1 MAVQPHRTSW
11 TDERL
16 DDLNQSIRDGFARND
31 RDHRGFFEEM
41 RAMRDQSARQFD
53 EITRRMDAINYRLDE
68 RIDGL
73 QRSMVIGMFGISGTI
88 FAAVIAALIKV
99 G

>member
-1 MAVQPHRTSW
+1 
-11 TDERL
+11 
-16 DDLNQSIRDGFARND
+16 
-31 RDHRGFFEEM
+31 
-41 RAMRDQSARQFD
+41 MRDQSARQFD